1 MAKNLQAPTE
11 FVKHLKAN
19 HFELAHDHGVGT
31 AAGDT
36 RAHYKTLHQ
45 NYFKH
50 PPSDNPNA
58 VSPGLAKE
66 RLLELNKAHF
76 EIGSPTM
83 RKENPPLVTAQKT
96 FFNHPNAQPAPRA
109 PNMFNNA
116 GTLKHKNV
124 NVLHGGPAARP
135 GVHYYASNTQ

>member
-1 MAKNLQAPTE
+1 MASNFNIGGTNNLFQKTTAMKEQFTTSPSAKKMQAPTD

-31 AAGDT
+31 AAGDS

-50 PPSDNPNA
+50 PPTNNPNTL
-58 VSPGLAKE
+58 SPGFAKE
-66 RLLELNKAHF
+66 RKIELNKAHF

-83 RKENPPLVTAQKT
+83 RKENPPLITA
-96 FFNHPNAQPAPRA
+96 
-109 PNMFNNA
+109 
-116 GTLKHKNV
+116 
-124 NVLHGGPAARP
+124 
-135 GVHYYASNTQ
+135 